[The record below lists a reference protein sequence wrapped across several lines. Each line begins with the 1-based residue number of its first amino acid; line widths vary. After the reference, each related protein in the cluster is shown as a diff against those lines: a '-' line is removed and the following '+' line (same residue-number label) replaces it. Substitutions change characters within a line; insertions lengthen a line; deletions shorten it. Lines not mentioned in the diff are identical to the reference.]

1 MPWQR
6 QIADVILEVVKDPRT
21 GQTIPAYREVVI
33 AVPRQSGK
41 TTLMLALEVHR
52 ALSWG
57 NNQLIAYTAQTG
69 FDARK
74 KLMDD
79 QIPMIQSSKL
89 GRVVD
94 RVYRS
99 NGNESIIFSNG
110 SRIISLPNT
119 PTAAHGKSVSLA
131 IIDEAFADDD
141 ERREQALLPAMA
153 TKRDGQLIVIS
164 TAGTQSSVYFRRKV
178 DQGRRAVEDG
188 QNSGI
193 AFFEW
198 SADTEA
204 DPDDPATWWS
214 CMPALGATIDESVV
228 RHARNTMTDGDFRRA
243 FLCQWTVVDDRLIPP
258 LAWSQVC
265 KKETTPT
272 GILSFGIDVALDRT
286 SASIVACDKAG
297 NIELVEHREGVTWV
311 TDRALDLYRRHKGA
325 LVVDSY
331 SPAGSLIERLERGG
345 VEVVRYSTKDMVHAA
360 GLLFDAILEN
370 SVKVRQNKIIDDAIS
385 CAKRKQLGQSWLW
398 ARTTLT
404 ADLTPLFAMTL
415 AHHHATTRQTDKP
428 RSIIY

>member
-1 MPWQR
+1 MAWQR
-6 QIADVILEVVKDPRT
+6 QIADVILEVVQDPRT
-21 GQTIPAYREVVI
+21 GETVPAYREVVI

-198 SADTEA
+198 SAEDELDPA
-204 DPDDPATWWS
+204 DPRIS
-214 CMPALGATIDESVV
+214 FNRS
-228 RHARNTMTDGDFRRA
+228 AR
-243 FLCQWTVVDDRLIPP
+243 
-258 LAWSQVC
+258 
-265 KKETTPT
+265 
-272 GILSFGIDVALDRT
+272 
-286 SASIVACDKAG
+286 
-297 NIELVEHREGVTWV
+297 
-311 TDRALDLYRRHKGA
+311 
-325 LVVDSY
+325 
-331 SPAGSLIERLERGG
+331 
-345 VEVVRYSTKDMVHAA
+345 
-360 GLLFDAILEN
+360 
-370 SVKVRQNKIIDDAIS
+370 
-385 CAKRKQLGQSWLW
+385 
-398 ARTTLT
+398 
-404 ADLTPLFAMTL
+404 
-415 AHHHATTRQTDKP
+415 
-428 RSIIY
+428 